1 VSSPIVSDKVEKALR
16 DIGLTEYESL
26 AYLSLLRSGELT
38 AENVSD
44 ASSIPYSKVYGVL
57 DNLHEKGWIETEG
70 GRPRRYYPRSPEDAL
85 RSMQLRLEAGFEENR
100 DIIVQDLQPLFE
112 QKEVRE
118 MPEIWMVRGEKNT
131 LDKVVELVGK
141 ARKEIMF
148 VLPWTPVGLLPTISL
163 MAEAQDLDL
172 QRIFDSKIEIK
183 VLTTKD
189 AVKAIDK
196 QYLALAEVRVCEELF
211 GGGLVVDGRE
221 SLLFLDLALPRGP
234 DLAIWSAHESLTR
247 ISTTYFQHLW
257 DNAEPYEP

>member
-1 VSSPIVSDKVEKALR
+1 VSDKVEKALR

-85 RSMQLRLEAGFEENR
+85 RSMQLRLEGEFEENR
-100 DIIVQDLQPLFE
+100 DIIVQELQPLFE
-112 QKEVRE
+112 KKEIRE

-131 LDKVVELVGK
+131 LDKFIELASR

-148 VLPWTPVGLLPTISL
+148 ALPWTSEGLLQTMSS
-163 MAEAQDLDL
+163 MAAAQDLDL

-183 VLTTKD
+183 VLTTMD
-189 AVKAIDK
+189 AVKAIEK
-196 QYLALAEVRVCEELF
+196 QYLALAEVRVCDELF
-211 GGGLVVDGRE
+211 GGGLVIDGRE
-221 SLLFLDLALPRGP
+221 SLLFLDLALPHGP

-247 ISTTYFQHLW
+247 ISATYFQHLW
-257 DNAEPYEP
+257 DNAEPYKP

>member
-1 VSSPIVSDKVEKALR
+1 VSSPLVSDKVEKALR
-16 DIGLTEYESL
+16 DIGLTEYEML

-38 AENVSD
+38 AENVSE
-44 ASSIPYSKVYGVL
+44 ASSIPYSKVYSVL
-57 DNLHEKGWIETEG
+57 DNLHERGWIEIEG
-70 GRPRRYYPRSPEDAL
+70 GRPRRYYPRPPEDAL
-85 RSMQLRLEAGFEENR
+85 RSEQLRLEAEFEENR

-131 LDKVVELVGK
+131 LDKVVELVGR

-148 VLPWTPVGLLPTISL
+148 ALPWIPEGLLPTISS
-163 MAEAQDLDL
+163 MADAQDLDL

-183 VLTTKD
+183 VLTTND

-211 GGGLVVDGRE
+211 GGGLVIDGRE
-221 SLLFLDLALPRGP
+221 SLLFLDLALPHGP
-234 DLAIWSAHESLTR
+234 
-247 ISTTYFQHLW
+247 TTYFQHLW
-257 DNAEPYEP
+257 DNAEPYKP